1 MGELARRQI
10 KAPTKEP
17 EKKKFEATTLED
29 AYKKSLFPGKFNE
42 KAYWDRDESKRKQSL
57 IDFLEG
63 YTKEGALDSYQDFGS
78 FESSEKLRA
87 RLNSAIDALKS
98 GQEMDYNLGRLG
110 FQGSWITKPVEETET
125 ETKGELE

>member
-10 KAPTKEP
+10 KAPAKEP

-57 IDFLEG
+57 IEFLEG

-110 FQGSWITKPVEETET
+110 FQGNWITKPVEETET
-125 ETKGELE
+125 EAKSELE